1 LDSRA
6 TEASGGTTPAPLV
19 SWASRGAGGVGLITA
34 VLYLGIL
41 LGEADPS
48 QVPEAIAWFAV
59 MAGAGLLAWFADR
72 AEPRI
77 GRWIVVGAGVLFLV
91 LGVLAIFSIGILY
104 LIACSLALYSL
115 SGGIRSADSKKDDR
129 GR

>member
-1 LDSRA
+1 M
-6 TEASGGTTPAPLV
+6 
-19 SWASRGAGGVGLITA
+19 ITA
-34 VLYLGIL
+34 FLYLGIL

-48 QVPEAIAWFAV
+48 QVPEAIAWLAV

-77 GRWIVVGAGVLFLV
+77 GRWLVVGAGVLFLV
-91 LGVLAIFSIGILY
+91 LGVLAIFSIGVLY

-115 SGGIRSADSKKDDR
+115 SGGIGSADSKKEDR